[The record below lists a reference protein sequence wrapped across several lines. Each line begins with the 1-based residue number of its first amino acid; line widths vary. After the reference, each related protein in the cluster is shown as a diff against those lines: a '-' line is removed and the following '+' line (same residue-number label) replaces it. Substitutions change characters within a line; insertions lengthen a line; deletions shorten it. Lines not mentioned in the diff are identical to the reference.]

1 MRKALQVVV
10 LVCSV
15 FSGAVIADDV
25 GLAKGQTLYLPVYSH
40 IWHGDRVVEGKY
52 PLKNQ
57 LSALISIRNTS
68 FKTPIKVTSARYYS
82 TEGKLLKEYV
92 TEARQIAPMATM
104 ELFIEKKETAGG
116 SGANFVIQ
124 WEAAQA
130 TNIPV
135 VEALHA
141 DIKGHQTL
149 TFITVARPITP
160 EK

>member
-1 MRKALQVVV
+1 MHKALVLLL
-10 LVCSV
+10 LVCSG
-15 FSGAVIADDV
+15 FSGAAMADDA
-25 GLAKGQTLYLPVYSH
+25 GLSKGQTLYLPVYSH

-52 PLKNQ
+52 PLRNQ

-68 FKTPIKVTSARYYS
+68 FKTPIKITSARYYS

-92 TEARQIAPMATM
+92 AEARQIAPMATM

-124 WEAAQA
+124 WEAPQPS
-130 TNIPV
+130 NIPV

-149 TFITVARPITP
+149 TFITVARPIIP